1 MVLAAV
7 TVEVTPLEGTTSRR
21 AVPLTLLFGSTI
33 CARPSRTFLN
43 GVSCSLYFERLS
55 ADPLLVTAR
64 IDQPVTLELIRALA
78 HFLWQL
84 GAQGINLG
92 PHLRLVAVHRDDR
105 EAWLAPHF
113 IRLGDNPPTVR
124 TLFGMGTARG
134 YYDTNIEASKFSN
147 SYSP

>member
-7 TVEVTPLEGTTSRR
+7 VVVTPLGGTTSRR
-21 AVPLTLLFGSTI
+21 VVLLTLLSGSTI
-33 CARPSRTFLN
+33 CARPSLIFLN
-43 GVSCSLYFERLS
+43 GVSYPLLFERLS

-105 EAWLAPHF
+105 EAWLAPLF

-134 YYDTNIEASKFSN
+134 YYDTNVEASKFSD
-147 SYSP
+147 SCSR

>member
-1 MVLAAV
+1 M
-7 TVEVTPLEGTTSRR
+7 
-21 AVPLTLLFGSTI
+21 
-33 CARPSRTFLN
+33 FLN
-43 GVSCSLYFERLS
+43 GVSYPLLFERPS
-55 ADPLLVTAR
+55 TNSFSVTAR

-92 PHLRLVAVHRDDR
+92 SHLRLVAVHRDDR

-113 IRLGDNPPTVR
+113 IRFGDNPPTVR